1 MRRGEER
8 EMRQKDKRIIYLHSF
23 STFLSY
29 LNDPNKN
36 QNELNNYC
44 FLFFSSSKR
53 TPTSKQVRWT
63 FRSDSLVHVLKKIL
77 SVLSSNPFMN
87 KLLFL
92 HRIYVS
98 CDSMP
103 KSFQNHLFECCNSCN
118 CLILNSVHDVVA
130 CELIFFL
137 LLYFIIDNTDINIY
151 IYEILLYTTIP
162 SRQIWSILFFYK

>member
-1 MRRGEER
+1 MCT
-8 EMRQKDKRIIYLHSF
+8 LSP
-23 STFLSY
+23 LSY
-29 LNDPNKN
+29 HTWTIQIKIKTNRTIIV
-36 QNELNNYC
+36 
-44 FLFFSSSKR
+44 FFFFSSSKR

-162 SRQIWSILFFYK
+162 SRQIWSILFFYTK

>member
-1 MRRGEER
+1 MCT
-8 EMRQKDKRIIYLHSF
+8 LSP
-23 STFLSY
+23 LSY
-29 LNDPNKN
+29 HTWTIQIKIKTNWTIIV
-36 QNELNNYC
+36 
-44 FLFFSSSKR
+44 FFFFSSSKR

-63 FRSDSLVHVLKKIL
+63 FRSDSLLHVLKKIL

-162 SRQIWSILFFYK
+162 SRQIWSILFFYTK

>member
-1 MRRGEER
+1 MCT
-8 EMRQKDKRIIYLHSF
+8 LSP
-23 STFLSY
+23 LSY
-29 LNDPNKN
+29 HTWTIQIKIKTNWTIIV
-36 QNELNNYC
+36 
-44 FLFFSSSKR
+44 FFFFSSSKR

-151 IYEILLYTTIP
+151 IYEILLYTTIS
-162 SRQIWSILFFYK
+162 SRQIWSILFFYTK